1 MTDAVQAALAE
12 RTANRVNNDVLPLPD
27 ANAAPED
34 ASAPALELKRLP
46 DWPER
51 FYTVEQLQQ
60 DNEARVRG
68 LGRGDRAARRK
79 AVKFAIGWLS
89 RFPGADWDERWIASR
104 IEQREDWSAEAVDE
118 WNTDT
123 GLAYRRGEATMGIGL
138 LTATGAVR
146 PSIGFLHRQHV
157 RLRGL
162 PNYVLEYRDPETR
175 DRVLEVSTEH
185 AAPGVAQERARAQ
198 AVQTLGQIL
207 AVTGKARIA
216 DITPE
221 ELVIARDAAEGNR
234 EKKPTGAAWN
244 AMGWLGLLPDTA
256 PTTFRT
262 RQRKGQQTI
271 ADLVDK
277 TGIRSEKMRDLFV
290 DYIRVRTQG
299 LDYATKVG
307 YVTKLLTN
315 FWTQLEDLYPGIDSL
330 DLTPEQY
337 EAWVERIQT
346 VQVGHK
352 KGQPRK
358 DWSVIVG
365 TIRAFYYDINQ
376 WAHADPDRFGEF
388 ASRNPVSPSAT
399 RAHAKRKTQQR
410 AESHQRTRLRLP
422 KLPILMNKVE
432 DDRRWTKRAL
442 EATRTVE
449 PGTEFTVDGVRLL
462 RPVSQSAAFGGVKGG
477 TIKHGGILVQRLDTG
492 DLFDIVFREEQCFW
506 RWAAFTLMSETGVRI
521 EELEEVTHL
530 SLVQFRLP
538 DTGEVIPLLQI
549 APSKDD
555 EERIIN
561 VSPQLAST
569 LYAVISRIRDRGSG
583 AIPLIRRYD
592 YSEQTLSEPLPFLF
606 QRYWNGENRPVNRA
620 WVLRQLGLAAAEA
633 GIVDDHGDPITFQ
646 NHDLR
651 RIFATE
657 AVLAGLPVH
666 ILAKVLGHDNLDTTQ
681 GYTAHYPQE
690 TFRHFRAFI
699 DRRRAL
705 RPGAEYREPTTD
717 ETEAF
722 LAHFKRRKVSLGN
735 CGRAYG
741 VDCIHEHACIR
752 CSLLQV
758 DPREEWRLIEIVENL
773 EERIVEA
780 NQNGWFGEVEGLEIT
795 LASGRDKL
803 AQLHRREDIDKT
815 GPVSLGLP
823 TIGPPT

>member
-1 MTDAVQAALAE
+1 MTDPGNGVTAE
-12 RTANRVNNDVLPLPD
+12 AGTKHFRKEVLPLPD
-27 ANAAPED
+27 PDMGPEVVDAAP
-34 ASAPALELKRLP
+34 LELERLA

-51 FYTVEQLQQ
+51 LYTAEELEL
-60 DNEARVRG
+60 DLEARVKTMNRV
-68 LGRGDRAARRK
+68 DRSARRK
-79 AVKFAIGWLS
+79 AFKFAIGWLAGL
-89 RFPGADWDERWIASR
+89 PGADWDERWHASR
-104 IEQREDWSAEAVDE
+104 IELREDWSAEAIEE
-118 WNTDT
+118 WNATT
-123 GLAYRRGEATMGIGL
+123 GLAYTRSNATMGIGL
-138 LTATGAVR
+138 LAATGAIR

-162 PNYVLEYRDPETR
+162 PNYVLEYRDPDTR

-207 AVTGKARIA
+207 SVTGKTRIA

-221 ELVIARDAAEGNR
+221 ELVIARDAADGNR

-244 AMGWLGLLPDTA
+244 AMGWLGLLPDGA

-271 ADLVDK
+271 ATLVDK
-277 TGIRSEKMRDLFV
+277 TGIRSPKMRNLFV

-299 LDYATKVG
+299 LDYPTKVG

-358 DWSVIVG
+358 DWAVIVG
-365 TIRAFYYDINQ
+365 AIRSFYYDINH
-376 WAHADPDRFGEF
+376 WAQADPDRFGEF

-399 RAHAKRKTQQR
+399 RAQAKRKTQQR
-410 AESHQRTRLRLP
+410 AESHQRTRIRLP

-442 EATRTVE
+442 EATRSVE

-506 RWAAFTLMSETGVRI
+506 RWAAFTLMTETGVRI
-521 EELEEVTHL
+521 EELEEITHL

-569 LYAVISRIRDRGSG
+569 LYAVISRVRDPGSG

-592 YSEQTLSEPLPFLF
+592 YAEKTLSDPLPFLF
-606 QRYWNGENRPVNRA
+606 QRFWNGENRPVNRA

-657 AVLAGLPVH
+657 AVLAGLPPH

-705 RPGAEYREPTTD
+705 RPGAEYREPTTE

-722 LAHFKRRKVSLGN
+722 LAHFKKRKVSLGN

-741 VDCIHEHACIR
+741 ADCIHEHACIR
-752 CSLLQV
+752 CSLLQM

-780 NQNGWFGEVEGLEIT
+780 NQNGWFGEVEGLQIS
-795 LASGRDKL
+795 LDAGRNKL
-803 AQLHRREDIDKT
+803 AQLHRREDIDKA

-823 TIGPPT
+823 TIGPPS